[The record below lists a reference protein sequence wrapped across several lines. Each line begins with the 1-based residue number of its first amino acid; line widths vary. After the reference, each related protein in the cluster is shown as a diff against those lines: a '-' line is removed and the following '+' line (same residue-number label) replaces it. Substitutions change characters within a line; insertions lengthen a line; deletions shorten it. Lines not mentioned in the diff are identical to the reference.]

1 MPRVSIG
8 IPVYN
13 GERYLAETLDSL
25 LAQSFEHF
33 EIVICDNAST
43 DRTSEICQSYQAKDA
58 RVRYFR
64 NDRNIGG
71 AANFNRTFELSSAP
85 LFHGG
90 SCDDLYAPEFLER
103 CVDALDRDS
112 SVVLSHA
119 RTVMIDDWGQPFV
132 WHPERNCYV
141 DSYGRSQG
149 TSGDVVRPQP
159 YHVAES
165 ARPEVRLRDVLWVMG
180 WALPLSGVI
189 RSEALL
195 RTSGHGNYYGADKV
209 LLAELALQGR
219 FYEVNEELFAKRLHQ
234 GCTHYKTSR
243 ERAEHEAG
251 GPRSMPQLMM
261 LRDYTKMAWA
271 ADLGVG
277 QRLHCMVSIVGIAR
291 RPDVWRRLLI
301 PGPDNYF
308 GLSFASR

>member
-1 MPRVSIG
+1 
-8 IPVYN
+8 
-13 GERYLAETLDSL
+13 
-25 LAQSFEHF
+25 
-33 EIVICDNAST
+33 
-43 DRTSEICQSYQAKDA
+43 
-58 RVRYFR
+58 
-64 NDRNIGG
+64 
-71 AANFNRTFELSSAP
+71 
-85 LFHGG
+85 
-90 SCDDLYAPEFLER
+90 
-103 CVDALDRDS
+103 
-112 SVVLSHA
+112 
-119 RTVMIDDWGQPFV
+119 
-132 WHPERNCYV
+132 
-141 DSYGRSQG
+141 
-149 TSGDVVRPQP
+149 
-159 YHVAES
+159 
-165 ARPEVRLRDVLWVMG
+165 MG

-291 RPDVWRRLLI
+291 HPDVWRRLLI